1 MQNPQNIHSFKLLL
15 LTILFSCMLWSCAD
29 FPLDRGQVFDTSKSS
44 QTRQA
49 EKLLAA
55 GKYQEAASIFWSEA
69 ETRTS
74 PQKEA
79 LQIRAAE
86 AVLQPETKAQAQQY
100 LGAVDE
106 SVLSKDLLVRKRVAG
121 AELALLNGQ
130 PQRALETA
138 PKKLINVSNKYNPH
152 LLAVRAK
159 ALKSAGQMK
168 RSIETRIAL
177 NQLLRKPAQL
187 KKNNELIWQTLLNTN
202 NQELNSWSASNTNPE
217 LAPWLSLV
225 SIQKQPHENQA
236 SIDNAIQQWRTR
248 FSKHRI
254 PNHIIDSI
262 NQDYATFHIAPN
274 KIALL
279 LPLTGRFS
287 KVAEAVYAGITT
299 AREFGEAF
307 NPPPEVVVYDTGD
320 NPTSALSYYRRAVSE
335 GADFIIG
342 PFQKDAVRSLASQ
355 GALPVPTLSLNYA
368 DSGFTGAQNL
378 YQFGLLPEDEARQV
392 AERAS
397 FENKGAALVLVPEG
411 EWGTRLLSAFTNR
424 FLELGGSVVQ
434 SERYLPQN
442 SDYSVEI
449 KSLLQLNQSE
459 QRRRTVQSIV
469 KAEVEFEP
477 RRRQDADFV
486 FIAASPQQAR
496 LIRPQL
502 SFHYASDL
510 PVYATSHVFSGNENI
525 SADKDIDGITY
536 CDVPWILSND
546 PAMELLKDSLDL
558 QASSSSSRLPRFA
571 ALGIDAY
578 QVIPHLQR
586 LAANNFDRYEGTTG
600 KLSVDTQNRIYRE
613 LVWAKFEK
621 GRPESLG
628 VTPSF
633 NQDASALNIAP
644 TANPVSSPH

>member
-1 MQNPQNIHSFKLLL
+1 MQKPEFKKIFTYKAALLFISL
-15 LTILFSCMLWSCAD
+15 LTTCLLWGCAD
-29 FPLDRGQVFDTSKSS
+29 FPLDSGKTFNKSS
-44 QTRQA
+44 SSESRRA
-49 EKLLAA
+49 EKLIAA
-55 GKYQEAASIFWSEA
+55 GKHEEAASIFWAKA
-69 ETRTS
+69 ETRPS

-86 AVLQPETKAQAQQY
+86 AVLQPETKLQAQQY
-100 LGAVDE
+100 LGAIDE
-106 SVLSKDLLVRKRVAG
+106 SILSKDLLVRKRVAS

-130 PQRALETA
+130 PQAALDTA
-138 PKKLINVSNKYNPH
+138 PENLINVSQKYNPH

-159 ALKSAGQMK
+159 ALKNAGQMK

-177 NQLLRKPAQL
+177 NELLRKPAQL

-202 NQELNSWSASNTNPE
+202 NQELISWSASNNNPE
-217 LAPWLSLV
+217 LSPWLSLV
-225 SIQKQPHENQA
+225 AIQKQPHENQA
-236 SIDNAIQQWRTR
+236 SIDNAIQQWRSSYST
-248 FSKHRI
+248 HRI
-254 PNHIIDSI
+254 PNHIINSI
-262 NQDYATFHIAPN
+262 NKDYATFHIAPN

-279 LPLTGRFS
+279 LPLTGHYS

-307 NPPPEVVVYDTGD
+307 NPPPEIVIYDTGD
-320 NPTSALSYYRRAVSE
+320 DPTSALSYYQRAVSE

-342 PFQKDAVRSLASQ
+342 PFQKDAVRTLASQ
-355 GALPVPTLSLNYA
+355 GSLQVPTLSLNYA
-368 DSGFTGAQNL
+368 DSGLTGAQNL
-378 YQFGLLPEDEARQV
+378 YQFGLLPEDEAKQV

-397 FENKGAALVLVPEG
+397 FENKSTALVLVPEG
-411 EWGTRLLSAFTNR
+411 EWGARLLSAFTNR
-424 FLELGGSVVQ
+424 FHELGGSVIQ

-442 SDYSVEI
+442 SDYSVAI

-459 QRRRTVQSIV
+459 QRRRNVQSII
-469 KAEVEFEP
+469 KAEVKFEP

-502 SFHYASDL
+502 SYHYASDL

-525 SADKDIDGITY
+525 SADKDINGITY
-536 CDVPWILSND
+536 CDVPWLLSND
-546 PAMELLKDSLDL
+546 PSMELLRDSLDL
-558 QASSSSSRLPRFA
+558 QAASSSTRLPRFA

-586 LAANNFDRYEGTTG
+586 LAANGFDRYEGTTG
-600 KLSVDTQNRIYRE
+600 KLSIDAQNRIYRE
-613 LVWAKFEK
+613 LVWAKFVN

-628 VTPSF
+628 VTPSLTPDYSV
-633 NQDASALNIAP
+633 QITLP
-644 TANPVSSPH
+644 Q

>member
-1 MQNPQNIHSFKLLL
+1 MQKPQTQNLLSQKLSL
-15 LTILFSCMLWSCAD
+15 ILISLFVTCMLSSCAD
-29 FPLDRGQVFDTSKSS
+29 LPLDTSKVFDSGSS
-44 QTRQA
+44 AQTRRA
-49 EKLLAA
+49 EKLLKA
-55 GKYQEAASIFWSEA
+55 GHYQEAAAIFWAEA
-69 ETRTS
+69 ESRPS

-86 AVLQPETKAQAQQY
+86 AVLQPETKLQAQQY
-100 LGAVDE
+100 LSAVDE
-106 SVLSKDLLVRKRVAG
+106 SVLSKDLFVRKRVAS

-130 PQRALETA
+130 PQIALDTVPA
-138 PKKLINVSNKYNPH
+138 KLINVSEKYNPH

-159 ALKSAGQMK
+159 ALKSAGMMK
-168 RSIETRIAL
+168 QSIETRIAL
-177 NQLLRKPAQL
+177 NQLLRKPGQL

-202 NQELNSWSASNTNPE
+202 NQELNAWAAGNNSPGLTA
-217 LAPWLSLV
+217 WLSLV
-225 SIQKQPHENQA
+225 AIQKRSHENQP
-236 SIDNAIQQWRTR
+236 SLDSEIQQWRANYPN
-248 FSKHRI
+248 HRI

-262 NQDYATFHIAPN
+262 TKDYASFHIAPN

-279 LPLTGRFS
+279 LPLTGRYS

-299 AREFGEAF
+299 AREFGDAF
-307 NPPPEVVVYDTGD
+307 NPPPELIIYDTGD
-320 NPTSALSYYRRAVSE
+320 NPTSALSYYQRAIAE

-355 GALPVPTLSLNYA
+355 GSLPVPTLSLNYT
-368 DSGFTGAQNL
+368 DSELDGAQNL
-378 YQFGLLPEDEARQV
+378 YQFGLLPEDEAKQV

-411 EWGTRLLSAFTNR
+411 EWGTRLLSSFTNR
-424 FLELGGSVVQ
+424 FHELGGSVIQ

-442 SDYSVEI
+442 SDYSVAI

-459 QRRRTVQSIV
+459 QRRRTVQSII
-469 KAEVEFEP
+469 KADLEFEP

-502 SFHYASDL
+502 SYHFASDL
-510 PVYATSHVFSGNENI
+510 PVFATSHVFSGNENI
-525 SADKDIDGITY
+525 SADQDINGITY
-536 CDVPWILSND
+536 CDVPWLLSAD
-546 PAMELLKDSLDL
+546 PSIELLRDSLDL
-558 QASSSSSRLPRFA
+558 QSSSSSSRLPRFA

-586 LAANNFDRYEGTTG
+586 LAANDFDRFQGTTG
-600 KLSVDTQNRIYRE
+600 KLSVDRQNRIYRE
-613 LVWAKFEK
+613 LIWAKFEK

-628 VTPSF
+628 VTPSHTPDF
-633 NQDASALNIAP
+633 SVQLR
-644 TANPVSSPH
+644 SSQ